1 MRGPAEPP
9 PGANGIGRIIPKDAA
24 MQSPRPY
31 RDRHAL
37 YEVAVQG
44 VDWDLDFLERLYR
57 ARNGREARVF
67 REDFCSTAALVP
79 LGRVPDGM

>member
-1 MRGPAEPP
+1 M
-9 PGANGIGRIIPKDAA
+9 K
-24 MQSPRPY
+24 SPRRGATRNPGPY

-67 REDFCSTAALVP
+67 REDFCSTAALATAWA
-79 LGRVPDGM
+79 R